1 MDFGVDLSLN
11 TDFRRFRYMKKI
23 GNRWWARLAVFIC
36 SLFMGMGQIE
46 AQETYH
52 TQIYKPKRIK
62 SLQVVQPDQTFTV
75 PVISLGSGE
84 QILINFDDLTPN
96 YERYAYSVIHCDAD
110 WKKSSLN
117 ELEYMQGFQ
126 GLTIDDFANSFNTT
140 TQYTN
145 YQLLL
150 PNDDVQLKVSGN
162 YAVRIYHEDH
172 PEETVL
178 VACFSVEESEIGIA
192 AEVTGNTL
200 VDTYQRHQQVNFS
213 VLKKNLNITH
223 PQTDLKIRVV
233 QNNRP
238 DNVVRK
244 IMPSGILSDRIVYE
258 NLRELIFPAGNE
270 YRRME
275 FLSSKY
281 NGMRVEGISYHNPYY
296 HVDLMKD
303 YPSSMATYEYD
314 QDQNGRFYVAC
325 SRCDD
330 ANTEADYY
338 IVHFTLAMPEA
349 KGGKVYLN
357 GDFMQNTFDA
367 NSEMVFNPDS
377 RQYEKAI
384 LLKQGN
390 YNYQYLYVPEGET
403 TGQTGSIE
411 GDFHQTENE
420 YTIYVYFRPMGTRY
434 DRLIGVQTVHIN
446 GHN

>member
-1 MDFGVDLSLN
+1 MKKKVNVRNLSLMALFAAL
-11 TDFRRFRYMKKI
+11 T
-23 GNRWWARLAVFIC
+23 AVGAFITIPVPPVP
-36 SLFMGMGQIE
+36 F
-46 AQETYH
+46 
-52 TQIYKPKRIK
+52 
-62 SLQVVQPDQTFTV
+62 SLQIFFA
-75 PVISLGSGE
+75 ILAGALLGSRQGAMS
-84 QILINFDDLTPN
+84 I
-96 YERYAYSVIHCDAD
+96 VIYLLLGLCGLPVFTKGAGLSYLLQPTFGYLLGFVPAA
-110 WKKSSLN
+110 WLCGKIIEVRKSS
-117 ELEYMQGFQ
+117 
-126 GLTIDDFANSFNTT
+126 SFRTM
-140 TQYTN
+140 
-145 YQLLL
+145 
-150 PNDDVQLKVSGN
+150 
-162 YAVRIYHEDH
+162 
-172 PEETVL
+172 L
-178 VACFSVEESEIGIA
+178 VACFSVAESEVCIE

-200 VDTYQRHQQVNFS
+200 IDTYQRHQQVNFS
-213 VLKKNLNITH
+213 VLKKNLNIIH

-238 DNVVRK
+238 DHVVRK

-338 IVHFTLAMPEA
+338 IVHFSLAMPEA